1 MNKIIIYG
9 SKYGSTEKYAKELAR
24 RINVEAIEYD
34 KIKNINDYDYIIYLG
49 ALYAGGVMGLV
60 KTLKKIDDLKSKEFV
75 IVTVGAADTTDS
87 NNVNNIE
94 NGINKQIPEEIYNKA
109 KIFHLRGAIYYS
121 KLDVKHKIMM
131 KLLYNKAK
139 NIPEEKQTPE
149 IKLMLETYNKEAD
162 FVDFNT
168 LDNIINVL

>member
-60 KTLKKIDDLKSKEFV
+60 KTIKKIE
-75 IVTVGAADTTDS
+75 
-87 NNVNNIE
+87 
-94 NGINKQIPEEIYNKA
+94 A
-109 KIFHLRGAIYYS
+109 K
-121 KLDVKHKIMM
+121 K
-131 KLLYNKAK
+131 
-139 NIPEEKQTPE
+139 
-149 IKLMLETYNKEAD
+149 
-162 FVDFNT
+162 
-168 LDNIINVL
+168 